1 MTSRDMTIG
10 PLSRQTGCKV
20 QTIRYYEEIGLL
32 PPAART
38 SGNHRVYFPDHV
50 NRLSFILHSRQLGF
64 SLSEIRKLLALVDEP
79 NRDCMMVDQIAR
91 THLEDVEHKIA
102 RLLSL
107 KKELQR
113 MILACGGG
121 SVGDC
126 RIIDALVDHVYEK

>member
-38 SGNHRVYFPDHV
+38 SGNHRVYTQDQA
-50 NRLSFILHSRQLGF
+50 NRLAFIRHSRQLGF
-64 SLSEIRKLLALVDEP
+64 SLLEIRELLALVDEP
-79 NRDCMMVDQIAR
+79 DHDCRAVDQIAKA
-91 THLEDVEHKIA
+91 HLEDVEHKIS

-107 KKELQR
+107 KKELQQ
-113 MILACGGG
+113 MITACAGG

-126 RIIDALVDHVYEK
+126 WIIEALVDHDCEK